1 MKDFFKILSLLK
13 PHKKIAGLNIFFNL
27 FAVIFSFFSLAML
40 IPMLEVL
47 FNNNGKMQ
55 QILSKTINTKPF
67 TDGYSAIDH
76 FYYILAQLMTE
87 NSPEYVLMLICVI
100 TVVSIL
106 LKNIFRYFALYFMAS
121 VRSGIIQDF
130 RNNIYHKITVLPMS
144 FFSEEKKGNIIS
156 KITNDVKEIEWS
168 ALRTLEALFRDP
180 LNVIVF
186 FAMLIVMSP
195 KLTFFVIVFMP
206 ITSIAISIVAKS
218 LRKSASQTQH
228 KLADVVSYVEE
239 TLSGLKIIKWFNNE
253 ELFRKRFEA
262 VNDDYRQSMNKMLR
276 KVEMASPI
284 SETLGVATIATVLW
298 FGGKMVI
305 DGEIKSSFFLAYIA
319 LLTQIIPSF
328 KSLTTA
334 ISDVKRASASMDR
347 IKEIMDAEESIK
359 DVANAKNITIF
370 SSKIEYKNVS
380 FKYEN
385 QYVLKNINL
394 SIDKGKTIALV
405 GASGSGKSTLADLLP
420 RFYDIEEG
428 EILID
433 GNNIKTLTLKSLR
446 SLLGIVTQQSILF
459 NDTVYNNIAF
469 GMNVSED
476 DVIRA
481 AKIANAHEFIE
492 KLDAGYQTNIG
503 DGGGKLSGG
512 QRQRLSI
519 ARAILKNPQILILDE
534 ATSALDTESEKLVQ
548 EALEKLMANRTSLVI
563 AHRLSTI
570 LHADEIIVV
579 DNGEIIE
586 RGTHQQLLNK
596 QGTYKKLIDLQGIK

>member
-1 MKDFFKILSLLK
+1 
-13 PHKKIAGLNIFFNL
+13 
-27 FAVIFSFFSLAML
+27 ML

-239 TLSGLKIIKWFNNE
+239 TLSGLKIIKGFNNE

-305 DGEIKSSFFLAYIA
+305 DGEIQSSFFLAYIA